1 MRHGETDKVETGGLL
16 RLPSDRSLCKRCG
29 EIFPYRIDICPQ
41 CHVECVSLDEY
52 RLENSRGFYGG
63 ATVKWFACLFMLAL
77 VGLFIFALS
86 RNASDERLL
95 GRRDQL
101 LAEIERLRTE
111 EKVLDE
117 KIDPAREVV
126 AKADAIRKKAAELLD
141 QKRSLEKRERD
152 VEDRENKVKDREGKV
167 EELEVLNEKLGRVA
181 SDIEA
186 GQREL
191 KRLKSE
197 IGEAEEDKK
206 KADNLLKEV
215 NDDINRRRQDQ
226 TTLAERMKSL
236 SASIAEQS
244 ASWTNL
250 TLAVSS
256 FSDEARK
263 LQKLQANCNNA
274 IADLAAA
281 RGEYASA
288 TNAVAKLVLQRD
300 ILKGEQE
307 RINHE
312 VQRLQT
318 LTNTLTVAVAAATR
332 EVSELDE
339 KKRVLVNEVDLAG
352 RQKDYEAILVGLNE
366 EIDAQK
372 KKLADVGSV
381 VKGFDDAIDAMKA
394 DLSAA
399 VAATRKRLGDV
410 ADKVEEDG
418 NKQ

>member
-1 MRHGETDKVETGGLL
+1 M
-16 RLPSDRSLCKRCG
+16 
-29 EIFPYRIDICPQ
+29 
-41 CHVECVSLDEY
+41 
-52 RLENSRGFYGG
+52 
-63 ATVKWFACLFMLAL
+63 KWFACLFMLAL

-111 EKVLDE
+111 EKALDE

-167 EELEVLNEKLGRVA
+167 EELEVLNEKLGRAA

-197 IGEAEEDKK
+197 IGEGQRVLSRLKSEIGEAKEDKK
-206 KADNLLKEV
+206 KAENLLKKV

-226 TTLAERMKSL
+226 KELEKSL
-236 SASIAEQS
+236 ESLSDSIAQQS
-244 ASWTNL
+244 VSWTNL

-256 FSDEARK
+256 FSDETRK
-263 LQKLQANCNNA
+263 LQKLRADCNNA
-274 IADLAAA
+274 IADLAEA

-288 TNAVAKLVLQRD
+288 TNAVAKLVLRRD

-307 RINHE
+307 RIVQE

-318 LTNTLTVAVAAATR
+318 LTNTLTGAVVAATR

-339 KKRVLVNEVDLAG
+339 KKRVLGNEVDLAG
-352 RQKDYEAILVGLNE
+352 RQKDYAALLVGLNE

-381 VKGFDDAIDAMKA
+381 VKGFDEAIGVMKA

-410 ADKVEEDG
+410 ADKLEEDG